1 LPKIPTSQRWH
12 HRCKRAHVNVRRGLD
27 EEQAFQCRRR
37 SGKATIK
44 QAKVRLSE
52 IAVIGSGPAAMLS
65 ALAAARGNR
74 CVRLYV
80 EEPGSKPG
88 AAIESV
94 QAAPASI
101 ISLLVEFGVAPAQLG
116 VSGTNSV
123 RQIRWET
130 EQPMAIECE
139 SGVHLERPALER
151 ALLAQV
157 LRCNRVAIEATSYH
171 GPSWDGMQWNVGSHE
186 ADYLIDATGRRAIT
200 ARCRVAPEIRWFA
213 SLWQFLRP
221 RSDEAISPL
230 AIASLPGGYAYRI
243 SSRRVV
249 TLATVGPALGKI
261 RRYDDLREILD
272 QSRAAWIARGLSKPS
287 CNLGSPTNSS
297 VQWSADTDGSE
308 RHLVRIGDASLA
320 REPLSSQGI
329 AAALSDALYAVEAID
344 NGQLHLL
351 EMRQR
356 EQRKHHV
363 ESLRR
368 ILARSVHCESA
379 EWSEYRRWLEQ
390 KSFPDEALVGLRDR
404 HLRIVKSTGFL
415 S

>member
-1 LPKIPTSQRWH
+1 M
-12 HRCKRAHVNVRRGLD
+12 
-27 EEQAFQCRRR
+27 
-37 SGKATIK
+37 
-44 QAKVRLSE
+44 RLSE
-52 IAVIGSGPAAMLS
+52 VAVIGSGPAAMLC

-74 CVRLYV
+74 RVRLYV
-80 EEPGSKPG
+80 EEPDSKPG

-101 ISLLVEFGVAPAQLG
+101 ISLLVEFGVVPAQLG

-123 RQIRWET
+123 RQIGWET
-130 EQPMAIECE
+130 EQPVAIECAP
-139 SGVHLERPALER
+139 GVHLERPALER

-157 LRCNRVAIEATSYH
+157 LRCNRVAIEPTSH
-171 GPSWDGMQWNVGSHE
+171 HAPSWNGMQWNVGSHE

-221 RSDEAISPL
+221 KSDEAISPL

-243 SSRRVV
+243 SSRKVV
-249 TLATVGPALGKI
+249 TLATVGPTLGKI
-261 RRYDDLREILD
+261 RQYDDFREILD
-272 QSRAAWIARGLSKPS
+272 QARAAWIARGLSKPS

-297 VQWSADTDGSE
+297 VQWTADTDCSS
-308 RHLVRIGDASLA
+308 RHLVRIGDAALA
-320 REPLSSQGI
+320 REPLASQGI
-329 AAALSDALYAVEAID
+329 SAALSDALYTVEAID
-344 NGQLHLL
+344 SGQLHLL

-356 EQRKHHV
+356 EQRNRHV

-368 ILARSVHCESA
+368 ILGSGLHRESA
-379 EWSEYRRWLEQ
+379 EWSKYRRWLDGH
-390 KSFPDEALVGLRDR
+390 SFPDEASVALRDR
-404 HLRIVKSTGFL
+404 HLRIVKSTEFE